1 MNTTNTMYNEIRFS
15 AQSEGIAFTSVLDA
29 ILFALDEPAIGFT
42 RTAKKGSKARVYA
55 SSLTEHE
62 AIACY
67 TDASDEFD
75 AVAQA
80 EPDAAELIRLAIEFG
95 LRLFAGDKVKDVL
108 TPRWANVEA
117 FFLDSIDFEAMTK
130 RTHQEWIQWFLDA
143 AELNPSRQAIQDG
156 LAGVIDDLYEGGVV
170 HGRFYAQNSLAWSAW
185 SCIGYPLVGLA
196 QFPNGA
202 GQILEGAAVMAAL
215 IRIHAGDASNGIATR
230 EAGEFLDV
238 QDEESGKLASS
249 FVSMT
254 TGPGSEKQRA
264 PFPENFQE
272 LFVKEVEAF
281 AKKHQQ
287 LVGDRAAIVGY
298 EMDETEAGI
307 TGVKQSHYTD
317 LAVAKA
323 RSVFAK

>member
-1 MNTTNTMYNEIRFS
+1 
-15 AQSEGIAFTSVLDA
+15 
-29 ILFALDEPAIGFT
+29 
-42 RTAKKGSKARVYA
+42 VYA
-55 SSLTEHE
+55 AALTEHE
-62 AIACY
+62 AIACH
-67 TDASDEFD
+67 TDASEEFD
-75 AVAQA
+75 AVEQA

-95 LRLFAGDKVKDVL
+95 IRLWAGDRLAEVIA
-108 TPRWANVEA
+108 PRWANVEA

-202 GQILEGAAVMAAL
+202 GQILEGCAVMAAL

-230 EAGEFLDV
+230 EAGEFMDV
-238 QDEESGKLASS
+238 MDEDSGKLASS

-264 PFPENFQE
+264 PFPEDFQE
-272 LFVKEVEAF
+272 LFNKEVAAF
-281 AKKHQQ
+281 AKKHAQQ
-287 LVGDRAAIVGY
+287 AEDRAAIVGY

-307 TGVKQSHYTD
+307 TGVASPLYAQS
-317 LAVAKA
+317 AVAKA
-323 RSVFAK
+323 MAVFATKPR